1 MNAMKTLIIVTAT
14 LHVRI
19 LLDPSLVIV
28 KLVTQEMAVVAQ
40 VSVL

>member
-1 MNAMKTLIIVTAT
+1 MNALKTLIIVTAT
-14 LHVRI
+14 PHV
-19 LLDPSLVIV
+19 LTPLDPSLVIV